1 MDNTAA
7 FYKSVEWRALRIA
20 ALNACGYRCAA
31 CGESL
36 RGKGKSRVDH
46 IKPVR
51 THPHLR
57 LDLNNLRCLCP
68 SCDNKRHSEKGRG
81 GVEKVEIGMDGY
93 PSGWV

>member
-1 MDNTAA
+1 
-7 FYKSVEWRALRIA
+7 
-20 ALNACGYRCAA
+20 
-31 CGESL
+31 
-36 RGKGKSRVDH
+36 
-46 IKPVR
+46 VR